1 LSSWEVLGYFRINWM
16 HELLRWYLL
25 FSNSSVKLVDVQ
37 QLRGKL
43 LLWEC
48 GECMHSMSIRAVVIG
63 RI

>member
-25 FSNSSVKLVDVQ
+25 FSNSSVKLFDMQ

-48 GECMHSMSIRAVVIG
+48 GECMHSMPVGAVVTC